1 VKVLFY
7 GRLADAIGRDIEIEA
22 GGACSVAELRRRVA
36 ASHPDA
42 ADALGRSRAVIA
54 SAMVGDEH
62 VIAPADQVEFLPP
75 VSGG

>member
-22 GGACSVAELRRRVA
+22 GGASSVAELRRRVA

-62 VIAPADQVEFLPP
+62 VIAAADQVEFLPP